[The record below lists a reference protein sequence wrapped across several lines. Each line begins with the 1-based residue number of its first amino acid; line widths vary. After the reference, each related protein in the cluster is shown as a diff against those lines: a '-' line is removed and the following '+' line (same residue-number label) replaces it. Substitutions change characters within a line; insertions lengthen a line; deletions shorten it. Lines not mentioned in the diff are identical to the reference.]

1 MLRYIFY
8 VFVVSTLFINS
19 LIANED
25 VYYKINKSFN
35 IQGAVFNELLNGYV
49 VDLDPE
55 ILIRA
60 GIEGMISSLDPYTEY
75 FSEKQLQ
82 DVDFLS
88 SGTYSGLGITV
99 GVHDSMLIIVDV
111 RHGYPAQKGGLKIG
125 DYIYKADS
133 NVVINKSS
141 SELREFTKG
150 DPGTELNLTVIR
162 KSLNTNDTLQVNVVI
177 ENIKLPNVPYSGFLN
192 DSTGIIILE
201 RFTKDSYKDFRSA
214 FNKLHNSNKL
224 KNLVIDLRDNPGGLL
239 EEAVSICELFLPSNS
254 LIVTTKSRENEV
266 LYEYISRQI
275 PLDTNVR
282 LAVLINQ
289 SSASASEV
297 VAGAIQDHDRGLVIG
312 QQSFGKGLV
321 QSVVS
326 LPYGGNLKITTAKYY
341 TPSGRCIQRIGF
353 AEQYSDLK
361 IQSIVDS
368 TQFQTKNGRIVYES
382 TGIKPDSVI
391 SPRVPQDLIYDM
403 NMKQVFFDFAN
414 QYATSLRMN
423 GTEFVPEKSYE
434 RFLKYLKDV
443 KYDFKFRYEEELD
456 EINSELEKQG
466 LKSAS
471 STKIIEQLKTE
482 LAKKDEK
489 LIKNLREDL
498 TEILEYEIYRRSMN
512 EEDFYSFVM
521 SRDRYVK
528 SAVSLMSNNTYKTLL
543 SREND

>member
-8 VFVVSTLFINS
+8 VFVVTTLFTSS
-19 LIANED
+19 LLANED

-55 ILIRA
+55 ILMRA

-111 RHGYPAQKGGLKIG
+111 RYGYPAQKSGLKIG

-133 NVVINKSS
+133 NVVINKTST
-141 SELREFTKG
+141 ELREFTKG
-150 DPGTELNLTVIR
+150 DPGTELFLTVIR

-177 ENIKLPNVPYSGFLN
+177 ENIKLPNVPYAGFVN

-201 RFTKDSYKDFRSA
+201 RFTKDSYKDFRDA
-214 FNKLHNSNKL
+214 FNKLSSSKKL
-224 KNLVIDLRDNPGGLL
+224 KNLVIDLRNNPGGLL

-353 AEQYSDLK
+353 AEQYSELK
-361 IQSIVDS
+361 IQAIVDS
-368 TQFQTKNGRIVYES
+368 TQFQTKNGRIVYEL
-382 TGIKPDSVI
+382 TGIKPDSVVT
-391 SPRVPQDLIYDM
+391 PRESQDLIYDM

-414 QYATSLRMN
+414 QYATSLRLN
-423 GTEFVPEKSYE
+423 KTEFVPEKSYE
-434 RFLKYLKDV
+434 SFLKYLKEV

-456 EINSELEKQG
+456 EINSELDKQG

-471 STKIIEQLKTE
+471 STKIIEQLKAE
-482 LAKKDEK
+482 LAKKDEQ

-498 TEILEYEIYRRSMN
+498 TEILEYEFYRRSMN
-512 EEDFYSFVM
+512 EEEFYSFIM
-521 SRDRYVK
+521 SRDNYVK